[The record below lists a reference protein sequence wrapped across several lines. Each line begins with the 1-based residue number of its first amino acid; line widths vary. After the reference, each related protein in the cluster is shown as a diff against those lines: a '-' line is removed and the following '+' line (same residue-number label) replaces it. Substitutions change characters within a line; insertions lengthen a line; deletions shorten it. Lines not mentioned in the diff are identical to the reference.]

1 MDEIIKTITVSA
13 KTRVYYIDLRTN
25 SKGRQYISISEIPKI
40 KSPGEKKRH
49 RVFIHTEILPA
60 FLESF
65 QEMAEA
71 LLTDG
76 KNETDDVNVS
86 KC

>member
-1 MDEIIKTITVSA
+1 MDKIIKSISLSA
-13 KTRVYYIDLRTN
+13 GTRVYYMDLRVDG
-25 SKGRQYISISEIPKI
+25 KGQRYISISEIPKS

-65 QEMAEA
+65 QEMAGTI
-71 LLTDG
+71 LTDG
-76 KNETDDVNVS
+76 KNETDDV
-86 KC
+86 